1 MKGSLA
7 GMALL
12 AMLLQLSCGSAYA
25 VTAFDSNVRP
35 DGANE
40 STQAPANAAVVVQ
53 NDDGSGIQIVQAV
66 PGEGEVPGDSFEA
79 PTDTSVAG
87 AGD

>member
-12 AMLLQLSCGSAYA
+12 AILLQLSCGSAHA

-40 STQAPANAAVVVQ
+40 SAQAPANAAVTVQ
-53 NDDGSGIQIVQAV
+53 NDDGSSVQIVQAAY
-66 PGEGEVPGDSFEA
+66 GEGEAPGDTFDV
-79 PTDTSVAG
+79 TDTAARS
-87 AGD
+87 DD